1 MIRIR
6 TVQEPNVVKTYSNR
20 KAILDLIRWGWVLE
34 IVHDDEAPVLANDAG
49 SVLPDGFD
57 VTVNESGEPVPVL
70 TLEQLELLNETSS
83 DDFPFEEEQ
92 E

>member
-1 MIRIR
+1 MIHIR
-6 TVQEPNVVKTYSNR
+6 TVQEPNVIKTYSNR

-34 IVHDDEAPVLANDAG
+34 IVHDDEAPVVANDEG
-49 SVLPDGFD
+49 SVFPDPET
-57 VTVNESGEPVPVL
+57 VTNESGEPVPVL
-70 TLEQLELLNETSS
+70 TLEQLELLNETFS